1 MPADMWLAN
10 LPTLLIFTSGIV
22 LLLITTRTRRR
33 PRTRQTAPRQPGSPR
48 QPPGQRPT
56 PGPDITSA

>member
-33 PRTRQTAPRQPGSPR
+33 PRTRQTAPRQPGRRASHPGNDR
-48 QPPGQRPT
+48 PPDPT
-56 PGPDITSA
+56 